1 MVALRAPGHVHVPA
15 RSIASESNASRGC
28 RPGHGAR
35 GPQGHATIPP
45 FASGSSLPG
54 LFEMAGQQQELSEV
68 LGGTVDVKTVGFL
81 SRYFGDEVLAE
92 TQEEYVA

>member
-1 MVALRAPGHVHVPA
+1 
-15 RSIASESNASRGC
+15 
-28 RPGHGAR
+28 
-35 GPQGHATIPP
+35 
-45 FASGSSLPG
+45 
-54 LFEMAGQQQELSEV
+54 MAGQQQELSEV